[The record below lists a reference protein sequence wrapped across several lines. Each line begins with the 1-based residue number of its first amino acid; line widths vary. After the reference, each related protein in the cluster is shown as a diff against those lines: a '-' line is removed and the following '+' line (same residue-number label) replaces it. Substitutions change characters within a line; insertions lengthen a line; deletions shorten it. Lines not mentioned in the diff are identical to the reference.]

1 MGILRLIAG
10 ASFATPPAPPRAATA
25 LLTAHVP
32 LMLFLSRQHYKSP
45 AILLVSFDSLF
56 NCQISCR
63 PPSGRI
69 SIHNQERCRFAPPW
83 RLGGNVLSDRVAGT
97 HDDDPIGFRSARL
110 WGHRLYGL
118 PASDKNQS
126 LRYDAHLYFFITSIK
141 SAYL

>member
-1 MGILRLIAG
+1 MYVQRGRVSPL
-10 ASFATPPAPPRAATA
+10 PPHPQGLQLA

-69 SIHNQERCRFAPPW
+69 SIHNQERSRFAPPLASG
-83 RLGGNVLSDRVAGT
+83 RAPFLSDRVAGT
-97 HDDDPIGFRSARL
+97 HDSDPFGFRFARL

-118 PASDKNQS
+118 PASDKPVPT
-126 LRYDAHLYFFITSIK
+126 LRRPPSFLHYFN
-141 SAYL
+141 

>member
-1 MGILRLIAG
+1 MCSGGEFRH
-10 ASFATPPAPPRAATA
+10 SPRTPKGCNCVA
-25 LLTAHVP
+25 TAHVP

-69 SIHNQERCRFAPPW
+69 SIHNQVRCRFAPPW
-83 RLGGNVLSDRVAGT
+83 RLGGNVLSDQGAGT
-97 HDDDPIGFRSARL
+97 HDFDPIGFRSARL

-126 LRYDAHLYFFITSIK
+126 TLRRPPSFLVFHYFD
-141 SAYL
+141 